1 MLKQLTRRPW
11 ICSACRKHTRRR
23 LSGISLA
30 PSLSQTE
37 PSLTDDDALRKLFD
51 SQGFWKD
58 FSRRRPFQ
66 DGKKRGLLQNKHLT
80 SPQGYM
86 DFAQESLE
94 RCRKLVNRLIRAK
107 TNEDYKTFARDFDR
121 LSDQLC
127 RVIDSV
133 EFVRN
138 VHPDSRIQQAAT
150 RAHGAMF
157 EYMNVLNTHKVLY
170 DQLKKSASIPEVVA
184 SWSAE
189 DKATT
194 SILLRDFEQSA
205 IGESEEV
212 RNKFVQLS
220 TEIVQAG
227 SEMLEYMTPAKESL
241 RFSSTQLKGMDPVT
255 VKSHTRF
262 GTTTIPIASRAASLA
277 MKTVENADV
286 RKELYMASRT
296 SSKSSIARVEHLVT
310 ARAELAQLC
319 GHNSFAHMTLSD
331 KMAKTPAA
339 VNQFLSPLAVSN
351 KSAMAPDLAELLSLK
366 SADTLD
372 STSPSTLHA
381 WDRAYYTR
389 RLRSLLYPAAQSRPP
404 DLLSAYFSLGTVMQ
418 GLSRLFTRLFGVHL
432 RPCETSD
439 GETWNDDIRRL
450 DVIDENE
457 GHIAVLY
464 CDLFARPHK
473 TPNPAHFTL
482 RCSREIS
489 TAEINEAVTS
499 GLLPSNPSLYDLSDV
514 LNDGMALSYSPTTRT
529 LHQLPTIAFICDFP
543 RPSPTSSTPT
553 LLTFN
558 QVSTLYHEMGHALHS
573 ILGRTSLQNVAGTR
587 CATDFAELPSILM
600 EYFAASPEVLS
611 LYARHWSTDEPL
623 NPTFITDELAAN
635 RRLLASQETEAQLL
649 FSVLDQRYHAPGI
662 GPGVDS
668 SAVYHEV
675 YNDPALTS
683 VAEPR
688 GTSWQGFFGHLYGYG
703 GVYYSYLFDRAI
715 AGRVWRDV
723 FAPSPSS
730 ASSGAGAGAGYPFTS
745 GAFTSN
751 NTTLNTQSTANNL
764 GLKGPLDRAAG
775 QRYRDEVLKW
785 GGSRDPWRC
794 VAGVLGKEYE
804 WMGEGGERAMQEV
817 GRWGV
822 GEGGE
827 AGAPL

>member
-1 MLKQLTRRPW
+1 MLKQLTRPPW
-11 ICSACRKHTRRR
+11 KCLACLKYTRRR
-23 LSGISLA
+23 LSGIAFA

-37 PSLTDDDALRKLFD
+37 PSLADDDALRKLFD
-51 SQGFWKD
+51 SQGFCKD
-58 FSRRRPFQ
+58 FSKRRPFH

-86 DFAQESLE
+86 NFAQESLDS
-94 RCRKLVNRLIRAK
+94 CRKLVNKLTRAK
-107 TNEDYKTFARDFDR
+107 TNEDYRTFARDFDR

-133 EFVRN
+133 EFIRN

-150 RAHGAMF
+150 SAHGAMF

-170 DQLKKSASIPEVVA
+170 DQLKKSASISEVVA
-184 SWSAE
+184 SWSEE

-194 SILLRDFEQSA
+194 SILLKDFEQSA
-205 IGESEEV
+205 IGGSEEV
-212 RNKFVQLS
+212 RNKFIQLS

-227 SEMLEYMTPAKESL
+227 SEMLEYMTPAKGSL
-241 RFSSTQLKGMDPVT
+241 RFKSTQLKGMDPVT

-262 GTTTIPIASRAASLA
+262 GTTTLPIASRAASLA
-277 MKTVENADV
+277 MKTVEDPEI
-286 RKELYMASRT
+286 RKEIYMTSRT
-296 SSKSSIARVEHLVT
+296 SSKSSIARVERLLT

-319 GHNSFAHMTLSD
+319 GHDSFARMTLSD

-339 VNQFLSPLAVSN
+339 VNQFLSALAVSN

-366 SADTLD
+366 SADTLN
-372 STSPSTLHA
+372 STSPSILHA

-389 RLRSLLYPAAQSRPP
+389 RLRSLLYPSAQSRPP

-418 GLSRLFTRLFGVHL
+418 GLSRLFSRLFGVHL
-432 RPCETSD
+432 RPCETYD
-439 GETWNDDIRRL
+439 GETWNDDVRRL

-489 TAEINEAVTS
+489 AAEIDEASTS
-499 GLLPSNPSLYDLSDV
+499 GHLPSNPSLSDLSDV
-514 LNDGMALSYSPTTRT
+514 LNDGMALSYSPSTKTI
-529 LHQLPTIAFICDFP
+529 HQLPIIAFICDFP
-543 RPSPTSSTPT
+543 RPSPTSTQPT

-573 ILGRTSLQNVAGTR
+573 VLGRTNLQNVAGTR

-600 EYFAASPEVLS
+600 EYFAASPDVLS
-611 LYARHWSTDEPL
+611 LYARHWSTNEPL
-623 NPTFITDELAAN
+623 NTSLVSAELAAN
-635 RRLLASQETEAQLL
+635 RRLLTSQETEAQLL

-662 GPGVDS
+662 NSGFDS
-668 SAVYHEV
+668 SAIYHEV

-723 FAPSPSS
+723 FAPQAPSRN
-730 ASSGAGAGAGYPFTS
+730 GAGYPFTS

-751 NTTLNTQSTANNL
+751 NANLRNTTNAL
-764 GLKGPLDRAAG
+764 GLAGPLDRAAG

-804 WMGEGGERAMQEV
+804 WMGEGGEKAMHEV